1 MISDRS
7 AAIMYFQGNPKIFPC
22 RPSLGLRV
30 LCLIRSFWMPS
41 LTQSRTLFL
50 HFRAMPAF
58 LASGNKQIP
67 KRQCRC
73 VGACAPTAPQDIPVL
88 AKGPST
94 LAFIASPG
102 PDRNRSWKVS
112 ALRPQP
118 LCLTPWISSSSLK
131 TSQDFCPGDLFFFC
145 LYGERK
151 ECGTS

>member
-22 RPSLGLRV
+22 QPSLGLRV
-30 LCLIRSFWMPS
+30 LCLICSFWMPS
-41 LTQSRTLFL
+41 LTQSRTLFH
-50 HFRAMPAF
+50 HFLAMPAF

-73 VGACAPTAPQDIPVL
+73 VGACAPRALQDIPVL

-94 LAFIASPG
+94 LAFIASPD
-102 PDRNRSWKVS
+102 PDRNWSWKLS
-112 ALRPQP
+112 ALQPQP
-118 LCLTPWISSSSLK
+118 LYLTPWISSSSLK
-131 TSQDFCPGDLFFFC
+131 TSQDFCPGDFFFC